1 MSDTAAMDA
10 VLRTVI
16 VDDEPLAR
24 RGLRLRLAGEP
35 DIEIVGECT
44 NGEEAVRAISTQ
56 RPDLVFLDVQMP
68 GLDGFGVLRRLPLSM
83 LPMIVFVTAYDHYA
97 IGAFEANAVDYLL
110 KPVEDARLR
119 QALFRIREQA
129 KARAAVEQRDQLLN
143 LLGNVTGQPE
153 LSLADALADGAAL
166 PEARK
171 PIRLAIRD
179 GGRTVLVEESD
190 IDWID
195 AAGDYMCI
203 HARNETHILRGT
215 LRELESKL
223 DPERFARIHRSTIV
237 NAARVRE
244 LRPHINGEYFL
255 TLEGGHEVKLSRS
268 YREQLKRFRT

>member
-1 MSDTAAMDA
+1 METTA
-10 VLRTVI
+10 LRTVI

-24 RGLRLRLAGEP
+24 RGLRLRLAGEA
-35 DIEIVGECT
+35 DIDIVGECG
-44 NGEEAVRAISTQ
+44 NGEEAVRTIVAE

-68 GLDGFGVLRRLPLSM
+68 GLDGFGVLRNMPLST

-119 QALFRIREQA
+119 QALYRVREHAQS
-129 KARAAVEQRDQLLN
+129 RAASDQRDQLLN
-143 LLGNVTGQPE
+143 LLGSVTGKPE
-153 LSLADALADGAAL
+153 LCLADALAEGAAL
-166 PEARK
+166 PESRR

-179 GGRTVLVEESD
+179 GGRTVLIEESD

-203 HARNETHILRGT
+203 HANNATHILRGT
-215 LRELESKL
+215 LRELEAKL
-223 DPERFARIHRSTIV
+223 DADRFARIHRSTIV

-255 TLEGGHEVKLSRS
+255 TLDGGHEVKLSRS
-268 YREQLKRFRT
+268 YRDQLKRFRA

>member
-1 MSDTAAMDA
+1 MTMELAP
-10 VLRTVI
+10 LRTVI

-24 RGLRLRLAGEP
+24 RGLRLRLAGES
-35 DIEIVGECT
+35 DIDIVAECG
-44 NGEEAVRAISTQ
+44 NGEEAVRTILAE

-68 GLDGFGVLRRLPLSM
+68 GLDGFGVLRKLPLAM
-83 LPMIVFVTAYDHYA
+83 MPMIVFVTAYDHYA

-129 KARAAVEQRDQLLN
+129 QARAAAEQRDQLLN
-143 LLGNVTGQPE
+143 LLGSVTGQPE
-153 LSLADALADGAAL
+153 LSLEDALAEGAAL
-166 PEARK
+166 PESRR

-179 GGRTVLVEESD
+179 GGRTVLVEETD

-203 HARNETHILRGT
+203 HANNATHILRGT
-215 LRELESKL
+215 LRELEAKL
-223 DPERFARIHRSTIV
+223 DADRFARIHRSTIV

-255 TLEGGHEVKLSRS
+255 TLDGGHEVKLSRS
-268 YREQLKRFRT
+268 YRDQLKRFRNA